1 MSVDSPV
8 RESESPVGRR
18 SVSGHRKVSYAIEE
32 DDLDMRDDENDEDYN
47 EDLPDEDVP
56 DEDIPDEDD
65 NDEAYTEAA
74 PGRSKSS
81 SSKMTNVRS
90 VPQDSGAGTTRLSSQ
105 PRRGR
110 PPKRKN
116 TAIET
121 ALPIIDTKNNADG
134 ATNGAP
140 KRPHL
145 SFPIDEN
152 GDPLPVVNDEYALPD
167 DQEGDTKINRDGDL
181 LGGRQFLVRSFT
193 LTTRGE
199 RKYMLSTEPARAV
212 GFRDSYLFFQYHPN
226 LYKLTISQDERNDL
240 IHRGVIPYSYRT
252 RTITLVSARGVFKE
266 FGAKIIVDG
275 RNITDDYYVARLR
288 EEGRVVEGT
297 FARESSSNPRGMG
310 GSGYKFSSSGINPAK
325 NAVEFFDKRNHNI
338 TPGNNISSTNWL
350 YQHAAACS
358 RFNSDLFYDRERV
371 LLIEHQGLRDPYT
384 NTLHIPQS
392 TQSTQVLR
400 YIQDSANAPRDNCLV
415 YETLIE
421 DKDVTRRSI
430 GLTNVPLDV
439 FEDVVDDD
447 VKLAILEQQQFE
459 QKV

>member
-1 MSVDSPV
+1 MSIDSPSY
-8 RESESPVGRR
+8 EPESPAGRR
-18 SVSGHRKVSYAIEE
+18 SMSATGRVDYTIEE
-32 DDLDMRDDENDEDYN
+32 DDLDIREDEKDEDYK
-47 EDLPDEDVP
+47 EDAVED
-56 DEDIPDEDD
+56 DD
-65 NDEAYTEAA
+65 NDDEVIETENEKSKPVATNNRPVIQEAIV
-74 PGRSKSS
+74 
-81 SSKMTNVRS
+81 NVARF
-90 VPQDSGAGTTRLSSQ
+90 PTQ

-116 TAIET
+116 IVNVVET
-121 ALPIIDTKNNADG
+121 ALPIIDSSKANSDGNGGNN
-134 ATNGAP
+134 NGF

-145 SFPIDEN
+145 SFPVDESGN
-152 GDPLPVVNDEYALPD
+152 PLPVINDEYALPD
-167 DQEGDTKINRDGDL
+167 DPEGDTKINRDGDL

-193 LTTRGE
+193 VASRGE

-226 LYKLTISQDERNDL
+226 LYKLTISQEERDDL

-252 RTITLVSARGVFKE
+252 RTITLVTARGVFKE
-266 FGAKIIVDG
+266 FGAKIIVEG
-275 RNITDDYYVARLR
+275 KNITDDYYVGRLR

-297 FARESSSNPRGMG
+297 YAREPTSNLRGMG
-310 GSGYKFSSSGINPAK
+310 AKGFKVSSLGVNPSK
-325 NAVEFFDKRNHNI
+325 NAVEFFDRRNHNI
-338 TPGNNISSTNWL
+338 TPGSNISSTNWL

-384 NTLHIPQS
+384 NTLHLPQS

-400 YIQDSANAPRDNCLV
+400 YVKDSSNVPENNGVV

-421 DKDVTRRSI
+421 DKDLTRRCI
-430 GLTNVPLDV
+430 GIKDVPLDI

-447 VKLAILEQQQFE
+447 IKLAILEQQQFE
-459 QKV
+459 KNV